1 MIIKDVGDCREITAG
16 DGSALREL
24 LHPAKGPFAC
34 GYSLAEARVS
44 PGQATLPH
52 RLKASEVYFIL
63 EGRGRMRVDE
73 ESAPVAAGQAVY
85 IPPLAVQS
93 IENTGDGD
101 LKFLCLVDPAWRP
114 EEEEILPGPSS
125 GDR

>member
-1 MIIKDVGDCREITAG
+1 
-16 DGSALREL
+16 
-24 LHPAKGPFAC
+24 
-34 GYSLAEARVS
+34 
-44 PGQATLPH
+44 
-52 RLKASEVYFIL
+52 
-63 EGRGRMRVDE
+63 
-73 ESAPVAAGQAVY
+73 VAAGQAVY